1 MDMGADSG
9 GRRLPPGSALP
20 LQPLCSSGP
29 SFLVSR
35 GGKAAETSSGLC
47 SVQGRA
53 ACQAQTPPPPHHPLP
68 APCPS
73 HPLAEPG
80 DPSQKKM
87 SKRIRETTCNYVMS
101 T

>member
-1 MDMGADSG
+1 MDVGAGSG
-9 GRRLPPGSALP
+9 GRRLSPGSALP

-53 ACQAQTPPPPHHPLP
+53 ACQAQTPLPPPCPPHPMPQSP
-68 APCPS
+68 ACSAWGPFPEEGVQT
-73 HPLAEPG
+73 H
-80 DPSQKKM
+80 
-87 SKRIRETTCNYVMS
+87 KRNHT
-101 T
+101 

>member
-1 MDMGADSG
+1 MDMGAGSG

-53 ACQAQTPPPPHHPLP
+53 ACQAQTPPTPTIPSPPHAPVTRLLSLATLP
-68 APCPS
+68 RRRCPN
-73 HPLAEPG
+73 A
-80 DPSQKKM
+80 
-87 SKRIRETTCNYVMS
+87 
-101 T
+101 